1 MKNFVFLYAGENASH
16 AFDAV
21 FSGRSAFDRC
31 LDWAA
36 SVPGLCGISV
46 GCTSKNRVQVEQ
58 AAARLSADVRIAE
71 NDAWDTAQLLSALSR
86 EAAAFHADNAV
97 YSPADRPFLDLELTK
112 ELIES
117 HFKYVSEYTFADGY
131 PAGFAPEVMHCGTV
145 QILSSLANETHREL
159 GCLPVSNESIFTVMK
174 TDINSF
180 EIESVIA
187 PKDYRM
193 LRLDFSCAIK
203 RNLVACERLYSLA
216 EKNGIPFTAE
226 KLSDF
231 AQSCAPVQQTLPAFY
246 NVQISQNCAAVPFY
260 SPYKDA
266 FLEKYGVLPFKE
278 QNNAAQDMDF
288 SRFVSLL
295 NQIESFSEDAVVGL
309 SAWGEP
315 LLNGRFAEFVQAV
328 LSHDQLSVLVETDG
342 TLVTEELARQLSGL
356 ARNASP
362 RKNGLPP
369 LMWIVSIDAA
379 SRQMYDTV
387 FENGDFES
395 AVRAV
400 SVLHKHFPSAVYPQ
414 FTRVNENES
423 ELESFYRFWHS
434 KDSPSGGNVIIQ
446 KYNDFCR
453 KLPDRKPADLSPL
466 ERNPCWH
473 LKRDM
478 TVLCDG
484 SVPLCRQRLFSS
496 VGNVF
501 DEGVEKVWKK
511 ISEAS
516 EQNIMGAYGEP
527 CRNCDE
533 YYTFNF

>member
-1 MKNFVFLYAGENASH
+1 MKNFVFLYAGENSAH

-21 FSGRSAFDRC
+21 FSGKSAFDRC

-46 GCTSKNRVQVEQ
+46 ACTSRNRERVEQ
-58 AAARLSADVRIAE
+58 AAARFGANIRIVE
-71 NDAWDTAQLLSALSR
+71 NELWDTALLLAQMSK

-97 YSPADRPFLDLELTK
+97 YSSADRPFLDPDLTRK
-112 ELIES
+112 LIES
-117 HFKYVSEYTFADGY
+117 HREYVSEYTFADGY
-131 PAGFAPEVMHCGTV
+131 PSGFSPEVIHCGTL

-159 GCLPVSNESIFTVMK
+159 GSAPVSNESIFTVMK

-187 PKDYRM
+187 PKDYRL
-193 LRLDFSCAIK
+193 LRLDFSCTQK

-216 EKNGIPFTAE
+216 VKGGIPFTAE
-226 KLSDF
+226 SLSAF
-231 AQSCAPVQQTLPAFY
+231 AETCAAVQQTLPSFY
-246 NVQISQNCAAVPFY
+246 NIQISQNCAAVPFY

-266 FLEKYGVLPFKE
+266 FLKKYGVIPFKSE
-278 QNNAAQDMDF
+278 NKTVMDMDF
-288 SRFVSLL
+288 PRFVSLL
-295 NQIESFSEDAVVGL
+295 DQIESFSEDAVVGL

-315 LLNGRFAEFVQAV
+315 LLNDRFAEYAEAV

-342 TLVTEELARQLSGL
+342 TLVTEELAVRLSK
-356 ARNASP
+356 AAQNVPP

-369 LMWIVSIDAA
+369 LLWIVSIDA
-379 SRQMYDTV
+379 STKQMYDMI
-387 FENGDFES
+387 FENGNFDA

-400 SVLHKHFPSAVYPQ
+400 SVLHNHFPSAVYPQ
-414 FTRVNENES
+414 FTRMNENEC
-423 ELESFYRFWHS
+423 ELESFYRFWHA
-434 KDSPSGGNVIIQ
+434 KDSPSGGAVIIQ
-446 KYNDFCR
+446 KYNDFCKR
-453 KLPDRKPADLSPL
+453 LPERKPADLSPL

-484 SVPLCRQRLFSS
+484 NVPLCRQQLLSS
-496 VGNVF
+496 AGNVF
-501 DEGVEKVWKK
+501 EEGIEAVWKK
-511 ISEAS
+511 ICEAA
-516 EQNIMGAYGEP
+516 EQDVMKSYGEL